1 MLENSVM
8 HVKLFLRKTGNL
20 RSRLIFALL
29 ILIRPLYTVS
39 ESLAQAK
46 SNTVIRREI
55 VLASIMIIHVH
66 IYVTY
71 FRVILTIYD
80 FV

>member
-29 ILIRPLYTVS
+29 VLIRPQV
-39 ESLAQAK
+39 K
-46 SNTVIRREI
+46 
-55 VLASIMIIHVH
+55 
-66 IYVTY
+66 
-71 FRVILTIYD
+71 LTIYD